1 MNHLQ
6 QHNENNHEKSATN
19 FAKIYTLSSTIIVY
33 GRPHFS
39 GIIGIE
45 PLIPRRKQIKGI
57 SKVTTKDVSNSN
69 PFADELTFWIHFCN
83 HYLDKYE
90 KLPDSRGLLALYN
103 AAAAYIYQEKN
114 L

>member
-1 MNHLQ
+1 
-6 QHNENNHEKSATN
+6 
-19 FAKIYTLSSTIIVY
+19 
-33 GRPHFS
+33 
-39 GIIGIE
+39 
-45 PLIPRRKQIKGI
+45 
-57 SKVTTKDVSNSN
+57 VTAKDVSNSN
-69 PFADELTFWIHFCN
+69 PYADELTFWIHFCN